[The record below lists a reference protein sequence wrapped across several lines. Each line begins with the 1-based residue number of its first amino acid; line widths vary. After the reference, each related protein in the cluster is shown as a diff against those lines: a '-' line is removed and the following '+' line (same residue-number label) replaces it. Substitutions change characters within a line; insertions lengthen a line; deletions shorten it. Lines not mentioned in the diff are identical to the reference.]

1 MDAGR
6 TVSAEEE
13 VWTSREAARF
23 LQISGQTLRK
33 ALKFQD
39 LHPHKL
45 GRRYAFLRSEILAWL
60 KNR

>member
-33 ALKFQD
+33 ALKFQN

-45 GRRYAFLRSEILAWL
+45 GRRYVLLR
-60 KNR
+60 